1 MTAVRLPRM
10 AAEVERRLLV
20 NYRVDPAYLT
30 GLLPTGMRPQLV
42 DGAAVAGICLIRLG
56 DLRPQ
61 GLPRAVGVTMENAAH
76 RIAVEWDEAGRTS
89 CGVYIP
95 RRDTASRLAV
105 LLGGRVFPGA
115 HQRARFEVEETE
127 ERLRV
132 AFRSTDESVDV
143 DVTVQV
149 EPSLEGSGLF
159 ADVDAASAFFEQ
171 GAVGLSPGR
180 DGVRLEGVQLSTA
193 AWRVEPCR
201 VLAAR
206 SSWFED
212 TTRFPAGSVV
222 LDSALVMRKV
232 PVVWESVVAA

>member
-1 MTAVRLPRM
+1 MSAVRLPRM

-20 NYRVDPAYLT
+20 NYRVDPSHLA

-61 GLPRAVGVTMENAAH
+61 GFPRAVGLTMENAAH
-76 RIAVEWDEAGRTS
+76 RIAVEWEEPGGPR

-115 HQRARFEVEETE
+115 HQHARFDVEETE
-127 ERLRV
+127 QRLRV
-132 AFRSTDESVDV
+132 AFRASDDSVDV

-159 ADVDAASAFFEQ
+159 ADVGTASAFFER

-180 DGVRLEGVQLSTA
+180 DGVRLEAVQLNTA

-201 VLAAR
+201 VLSAR

-212 TTRFPAGSVV
+212 SSRFPTGSVV

-232 PVVWESVVAA
+232 PVVWESVAA